1 MSEDVTA
8 AIQRE
13 IATAISRL
21 GGDPAG
27 VNLADPWAVNR
38 VLEFLGAD
46 KYLLCT
52 VGSWRDT
59 LPDEQV
65 LKELREWNAG
75 GSLAPDTSFT

>member
-1 MSEDVTA
+1 MSEEVTA

-21 GGDPAG
+21 GGDPSS
-27 VNLADPWAVNR
+27 VNLADPWQVNR

-46 KYLLCT
+46 MHLLCT

-65 LKELREWNAG
+65 LKELREWNSG
-75 GSLAPDTSFT
+75 GSLAPETSFT